1 MSADNRRKAAAIQE
15 SLAESRARLLDAIRG
30 VTEEQFKKRPVEGGR
45 CIAEVLALQL
55 VSERLRAERIRL
67 ALEQDGAAV
76 TLSDP
81 EAQEQTAR
89 AGRIA
94 PVPQLIH
101 GLLAARRELERLLD
115 EASALDGGLDRSI
128 VHPRD
133 GRQTVEYLFSKQV
146 AAQEADFVR
155 QIAELKELVTVS
167 S

>member
-1 MSADNRRKAAAIQE
+1 VSAEDIEKAAVIRQ

-67 ALEQDGAAV
+67 ALEHDGAAV
-76 TLSDP
+76 ALSDP
-81 EAQEQTAR
+81 DAQEKSAR
-89 AGRIA
+89 AGRVA

-115 EASALDGGLDRSI
+115 EAGALDGGLERAI

-133 GRQTVEYLFSKQV
+133 GRQTVEYLFTPQV
-146 AAQEADFVR
+146 AAQEVHFVR
-155 QIAELKELVTVS
+155 HIEGLRELVTAS
-167 S
+167 A